1 MPNSEEI
8 AYWNDEAGSRWATFQ
23 ERIDHVLA
31 PLGAAGLASAALQP
45 AEAVLDIGCGCGATL
60 LELANAVGA
69 KGSVVGVDVSQSM
82 LAVAEQRAQGLG
94 LANVRCVLADASTY
108 AFGEAA
114 FDLAF
119 SRFGVMFFD
128 DPVGAFANVRR
139 SLRADGR
146 LVFVCWR
153 DLAANPW
160 FHVPAEAVRPHVPP
174 QPQPDS
180 QVPGPLAFADPD
192 HVRSVLERAGFD
204 GVQFEAFNAKLPL
217 GDRMRAIELVSQV
230 GPTSRL
236 LAGADD
242 RARANA
248 KLALDHAFKTHEMD
262 GDIVLGAGVWIVSA
276 RNAAAP
282 IPRPRAT

>member
-1 MPNSEEI
+1 
-8 AYWNDEAGSRWATFQ
+8 
-23 ERIDHVLA
+23 
-31 PLGAAGLASAALQP
+31 
-45 AEAVLDIGCGCGATL
+45 
-60 LELANAVGA
+60 
-69 KGSVVGVDVSQSM
+69 M
-82 LAVAEQRAQGLG
+82 LAAAEQRVLAFG
-94 LANVRCVLADASTY
+94 LANVRCVLADASTF
-108 AFGEAA
+108 AFGEHA

-128 DPVGAFANVRR
+128 DPVGAFANLRR
-139 SLRADGR
+139 SLRRDGR
-146 LVFVCWR
+146 LVFLCWR